1 MPTSGPRH
9 DPRNVSRGTGHPRG
23 DAGAVGKPLII
34 GGAVV
39 GVLLLFFVL
48 PVIGT
53 YNRLVTLREGV
64 EGAWAQVESVYQRRA
79 DLIPNLAATVQ
90 ASARFEQETLVK
102 VTEARTRAV
111 TAAREIQE
119 SPESQEA
126 LDTFEQAQNGL
137 GTAITIAVEA
147 YPDIKS
153 TQNFLSFQDEL
164 AGTENRIAVERM
176 RYNEAARDY
185 NVASSR
191 FPANI
196 AAALFGFE
204 EKPLFRGQEGSENA
218 PDVGELFEPTPTPGG

>member
-1 MPTSGPRH
+1 LI
-9 DPRNVSRGTGHPRG
+9 
-23 DAGAVGKPLII
+23 VG
-34 GGAVV
+34 GVV
-39 GVLLLFFVL
+39 VAVLLLLFVL

-53 YNRLVTLREGV
+53 YNRLVTMREGV

-102 VTEARTRAV
+102 VTEARTRAE
-111 TAAREIQE
+111 TAAREIQG

-126 LDTFEQAQNGL
+126 LDNFEQAQNGL

-185 NVASSR
+185 NVARSR

-196 AAALFGFE
+196 AAGLFGFE

-218 PDVGELFEPTPTPGG
+218 PDVGELFAPTPTPGG